1 MGQEFQTPLW
11 VALKPSAHSWDV
23 GAGSLW
29 GWSHSGGGTTLGAEP
44 LLRSPAPPP
53 AQHSKLL
60 GGQASRA
67 AGEAFQLGEP
77 FDVPHPPHPLPP
89 RLALTSLSAMW
100 SMILAL

>member
-11 VALKPSAHSWDV
+11 VALKPLAHSWDV

-29 GWSHSGGGTTLGAEP
+29 GRSHSGGGTTPAL
-44 LLRSPAPPP
+44 SAPPP
-53 AQHSKLL
+53 APHSKLL
-60 GGQASRA
+60 GRQASRA